1 MDSATRKCEICS
13 MSDRDNS
20 DKEATCSLFSTT
32 ATLPLIAFQN
42 FKLGDGVLKPLSM
55 RPAELRANFPPLQM
69 VKSMSEGTELPPQVQ
84 EELVRLQQLQQTLQA
99 VVAQKQQLEM
109 DMTETDRALTELE
122 KVVGETPVYKS
133 VGSILVKADKQVLL
147 SELKE
152 RKELLNTRV
161 TVLGRQEE
169 RTRERIKDVQ
179 QKLQEK
185 LRAPQGPE

>member
-1 MDSATRKCEICS
+1 
-13 MSDRDNS
+13 
-20 DKEATCSLFSTT
+20 
-32 ATLPLIAFQN
+32 
-42 FKLGDGVLKPLSM
+42 
-55 RPAELRANFPPLQM
+55 M

-122 KVVGETPVYKS
+122 KVTGETPVYKS
-133 VGSILVKADKQVLL
+133 VGSILVKADKEALFT
-147 SELKE
+147 ELKE

-169 RTRERIKDVQ
+169 RTRDRIKDIQ

-185 LRAPQGPE
+185 LRAPKGPE

>member
-1 MDSATRKCEICS
+1 
-13 MSDRDNS
+13 
-20 DKEATCSLFSTT
+20 
-32 ATLPLIAFQN
+32 
-42 FKLGDGVLKPLSM
+42 M
-55 RPAELRANFPPLQM
+55 RPAELGQNLSLLQM
-69 VKSMSEGTELPPQVQ
+69 VESMSEGTELPPQVQ

-99 VVAQKQQLEM
+99 VVSQKQQLEM

-122 KVVGETPVYKS
+122 KVTGETPVYKS

-169 RTRERIKDVQ
+169 RTRERIKDIQ

-185 LRAPQGPE
+185 LRTPRTPE

>member
-1 MDSATRKCEICS
+1 
-13 MSDRDNS
+13 
-20 DKEATCSLFSTT
+20 
-32 ATLPLIAFQN
+32 
-42 FKLGDGVLKPLSM
+42 
-55 RPAELRANFPPLQM
+55 M
-69 VKSMSEGTELPPQVQ
+69 VKSMSEETELPPQVQ

-122 KVVGETPVYKS
+122 KVTGETPVYKS

-169 RTRERIKDVQ
+169 RTRERIKDIQ

-185 LRAPQGPE
+185 LRAPKGPG